1 MHAHHAEVWG
11 PMGHRSQVLRAPETL
26 PSGRAAVLLFWLG
39 STASANRKHSVRNF
53 PAILEGAR
61 TSCRG
66 PPKFRRFV
74 RTSQTPTFLKNDSL
88 KKRRISEKYK
98 SSAREIPDSAYAEL
112 QRPRATCPPRTYR
125 FRILAAVH
133 MRELRPSIDEFV
145 SPR

>member
-1 MHAHHAEVWG
+1 M
-11 PMGHRSQVLRAPETL
+11 
-26 PSGRAAVLLFWLG
+26 
-39 STASANRKHSVRNF
+39 RNF

-125 FRILAAVH
+125 FRIPTTVH
-133 MRELRPSIDEFV
+133 MQELRPSIDEFV